1 MAGFTTLEMVDMLG
15 LRLEDANE
23 DKFSAAL
30 KLSALN
36 WAQLR
41 LTNLIHPAYLKE
53 LEVKQFDITCAL
65 DTNDDEGSIAFSEL
79 TYQPLINGIQ
89 EVKIHD
95 GNFAHM
101 IEPGEVR
108 KTVNA
113 WHQGTNK
120 RPLAYVRNERI
131 YVAADDDT
139 QHIDVW
145 YLREPE
151 SMQASFT
158 IASFDTAVA
167 DITAPDLDARHCVAD
182 LGTPSPVFV
191 AGEFVG
197 QTGYNKTKSSHFV
210 IYANGTDDISLIY
223 YDTDITYEV
232 GDELY
237 FTSADANVTNLAD
250 ASCELNPSLHGFVV
264 DLAESHLWR
273 HDGNTDRSK
282 GAYDEVVGE
291 IGLRNARYE
300 SESPPGIGTGR

>member
-65 DTNDDEGSIAFSEL
+65 DTNDDEGSITFSAL

-131 YVAADDDT
+131 YVAADDDI

-145 YLREPE
+145 YLREPQ
-151 SMQASFT
+151 SMVAQFTVTSVASG
-158 IASFDTAVA
+158 AVVS
-167 DITAPDLDARHCVAD
+167 APDLDAYYIELTFTTPGWTAD
-182 LGTPSPVFV
+182 
-191 AGEFVG
+191 EFNG
-197 QTGYNKTKSSHFV
+197 QVGYNVTKGCYFIIVDNTTTVLKTVNPDETILFEADDVIHFV
-210 IYANGTDDISLIY
+210 TADGVLDSL
-223 YDTDITYEV
+223 
-232 GDELY
+232 
-237 FTSADANVTNLAD
+237 SDAA
-250 ASCELNPSLHGFVV
+250 CELNPSLHGFVV

-273 HDGNTDRSK
+273 HDGKTERSK
-282 GAYDEVVGE
+282 ATYDEVVGE

-300 SESPPGIGTGR
+300 SEGPPGIGPGRK